1 MCKVITLILLATYV
15 VLANNLN
22 TEYVVEKEYH
32 VVKTGQTLWEIA
44 DQYMSKQDRTEDIR
58 LMIDYIRD
66 ANHIKGTQ
74 YIMPGDCL
82 VIPLYKELKK

>member
-1 MCKVITLILLATYV
+1 MCKVIVFLLMSV
-15 VLANNLN
+15 CVWMANGIN
-22 TEYVVEKEYH
+22 TEYVLEKEYH

-44 DQYMSKQDRTEDIR
+44 ADNIDKQDRTKDIR
-58 LMIDYIRD
+58 VFIDTIRD